1 MKLVYGPIAS
11 WRLGRSLGIDLI
23 SQEEKI
29 CSFDC
34 IYCQLEKTQCITA
47 QKDEFVSISQLKKEI
62 SEALQKRTADV
73 ITFSGMGEPTL
84 ASNMDEAITVIREL
98 SDLPIALL
106 TNSSLL
112 YDKQVQDNLNKIDI
126 IVAKLDAPN
135 DELFQR
141 INQPASGI
149 TFQNTIEG
157 IKSMRR
163 RFKGKFSL
171 QTMFIEQ
178 NVISVH
184 ELVELTKEIDPDEVQ
199 INTPLRPCEIDP
211 LSKEKL
217 EKIERQYE
225 GLPAI
230 SVYKSSRPVTDPLDK
245 LDIIK
250 RRRTE

>member
-1 MKLVYGPIAS
+1 MKLVYGPISS

-47 QKDEFVSISQLKKEI
+47 QKDEFVSIPQLKKEI

-112 YDKQVQDNLNKIDI
+112 YDQQVQDNLNKIDI

-149 TFQNTIEG
+149 TFKKTIQG
-157 IKSMRR
+157 IKSMRKQ
-163 RFKGKFSL
+163 FKGKFAL
-171 QTMFIEQ
+171 QTMFLNHNEKFAR
-178 NVISVH
+178 
-184 ELVELTKEIDPDEVQ
+184 ELAELSREINPDEVQ
-199 INTPLRPCEIDP
+199 INTPLRPCEVAP
-211 LSKEKL
+211 LPKERL
-217 EKIERQYE
+217 ERIEQQYE
-225 GLPAI
+225 GMPTI
-230 SVYKSSRPVTDPLDK
+230 SVYTSSRPMTDPLDK
-245 LDIIK
+245 LDMIK
-250 RRRTE
+250 RRRTK